1 MRLDQLIFKKK
12 TPTSSCFREVGLET
26 GFLFNLIIMM
36 NGVLV
41 KLFISHFCSVVEC
54 LLFTA
59 PYSLILKLITQQMV
73 SYFNVIN

>member
-1 MRLDQLIFKKK
+1 MDDDKRK
-12 TPTSSCFREVGLET
+12 
-26 GFLFNLIIMM
+26 LFPS
-36 NGVLV
+36 VLV

-73 SYFNVIN
+73 SYFNVINLAQ